1 MRIGEVSPFRARIP
15 TNSLTR
21 VTRLGR
27 SDANQLFRGTMK
39 RARKDQLTGG
49 SADVNPQVLTLTI
62 TMSAANTPTVVAR
75 NLPIPRL
82 PTREGRNLV
91 IELLS
96 VEYFRVAEQ
105 VTNGADNISLAIL
118 TTNPSAF
125 ASFALALQDPRVLSA
140 AFTGIYAAA
149 ATTIDY
155 HKYFYDDLTDQA
167 GHGILLAS
175 DTLYFAAYS
184 SGKAIADAYVCKV
197 NYRWKDVSLVE
208 YIGIVQSEQ

>member
-1 MRIGEVSPFRARIP
+1 
-15 TNSLTR
+15 
-21 VTRLGR
+21 
-27 SDANQLFRGTMK
+27 MK
-39 RARKDQLTGG
+39 RGRKDQLTGG
-49 SADVNPQVLTLTI
+49 SADVNPQVLTVTV

-96 VEYFRVAEQ
+96 VEYFRVQEQ
-105 VTNGADNISLAIL
+105 VTNGADNISLCVL
-118 TTNPSAF
+118 TTNASAF
-125 ASFALALQDPRVLSA
+125 SSFALALQDPRVLSC

-155 HKYFYDDLTDQA
+155 KKYFYDDLTDQA

-175 DTLYFAAYS
+175 DTLYIAAYS
-184 SGKAIADAYVCKV
+184 SGKAIADAYAVKV